1 MGDSVFCVFLGLAI
15 ISCGICAYK
24 REQVKGLIQKLA
36 SAKLYSKME
45 PINGIGSDDRVEID
59 NL

>member
-1 MGDSVFCVFLGLAI
+1 MFFVFLGLAI

-24 REQVKGLIQKLA
+24 REQVKAFLIQKLA